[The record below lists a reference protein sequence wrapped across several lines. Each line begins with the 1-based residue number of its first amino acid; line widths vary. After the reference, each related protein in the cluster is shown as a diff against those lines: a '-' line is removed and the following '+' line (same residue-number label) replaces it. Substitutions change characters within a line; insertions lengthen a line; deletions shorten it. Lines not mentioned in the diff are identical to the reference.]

1 MRPLLVL
8 LLVLAAALAL
18 IFTLQ
23 RSDTPTPTID
33 PGVGVVNEAPKG
45 TPEKPKSPDDVVA
58 PAPERVPTATTP
70 EAGTGKNDTAVE
82 LPGKNALYGLVTNEQ
97 KQPLRAAKV
106 ELSREPR
113 MGQEVAMLWMIN
125 ERSSTTPTIVTMT
138 DEQGKYRFS
147 NQIPRRDY
155 YLIVSHEGYSP
166 TQEQL
171 VAIGDQG
178 EFQGPNVVLKTGS
191 VVEGTVT
198 DEAGSVIPNAELW
211 LDSAFYNGQGESP
224 DRLIAKSD
232 NLGHY
237 EFKNVYPVT
246 KQVTCMSEGSGSQ
259 TKTPVNV
266 IGSPGERVTVDF
278 QLLVGQPIAG
288 KVIGSDGMGIKG
300 AKIVAYNTGNNIS
313 YRGEVESDD
322 EGNFQLLSLHPGMY
336 ILTCEAKG
344 YRQQKHTR
352 VTVGTMNVVIDM
364 LAQACING
372 HAIDSAGN
380 PVTAFN
386 VSVRRLAP
394 NQVPGIGVPSE
405 ETGVKEAFSDAT
417 DGNFQLC
424 GLDPGTYTILAS
436 SSTSAPTFSEAFS
449 ISVDHP
455 TANVTV
461 RLSKGGSIKGRLISP
476 SGAPIGGVTVR
487 TQDDTFDE
495 DPTDL
500 FGGMMPTNTTSRKV
514 VTNSEGVFELKFL
527 NPEKYQLRMD
537 HPSYAQGKLR
547 GVMVNDGSPTDVGTI
562 SMQVGG
568 SVKGKAISQDGG
580 PLVGGFV
587 HLESDTSDLILDT
600 RSDGEGRFS
609 FSHVRQGNYTLSVT
623 SDGTAS
629 GDAFGTIVEMQRT
642 QQQIVVTEGGE
653 LTRELTLSGG

>member
-23 RSDTPTPTID
+23 RSESPSQTIEPPTVLPETAKGPVETPKSSDVVTPTPVD
-33 PGVGVVNEAPKG
+33 P
-45 TPEKPKSPDDVVA
+45 
-58 PAPERVPTATTP
+58 RVPTDNAP
-70 EAGTGKNDTAVE
+70 EAGAGVSTSAVE
-82 LPGKNALYGLVTNEQ
+82 LPGKNSLYGLVTNEQ
-97 KQPLRAAKV
+97 KQPLRGAKV

-125 ERSSTTPTIVTMT
+125 ERSSTAPTIVTMT
-138 DEQGKYRFS
+138 DEQGKYRFT

-198 DEAGSVIPNAELW
+198 DEAGNVIPNADLW

-266 IGSPGERVTVDF
+266 IGTPGERVTVDF

-313 YRGEVESDD
+313 YRGEVDSDD

-372 HAIDSAGN
+372 HAIDSNGN
-380 PVTAFN
+380 PVTAFSA
-386 VSVRRLAP
+386 SVRRLAP

-405 ETGVKEAFSDAT
+405 ETGVKESFTDLA

-449 ISVDHP
+449 ISVANP
-455 TANVTV
+455 TVSVTG
-461 RLSKGGSIKGRLISP
+461 RLSKGGSIKGRLVSP
-476 SGAPIGGVTVR
+476 TGAPIGGVTVR

-547 GVMVNDGSPTDVGTI
+547 AVMVNDGSPTDVGTI
-562 SMQVGG
+562 SMQIGG

-609 FSHVRQGNYTLSVT
+609 FAHVRPGNYTLSVT

-629 GDAFGTIVEMQRT
+629 GDAFGTINQMQRT
-642 QQQIVVTEGGE
+642 QQQIVVVEGGE